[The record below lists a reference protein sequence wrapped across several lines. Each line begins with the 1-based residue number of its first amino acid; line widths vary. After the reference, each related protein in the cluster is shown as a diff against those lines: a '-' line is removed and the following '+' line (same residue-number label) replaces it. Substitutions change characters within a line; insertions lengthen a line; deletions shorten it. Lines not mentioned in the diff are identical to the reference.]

1 MRTPVS
7 YRWHMD
13 VIGGG
18 ILVAVAAALWIAYLL
33 PNWLGRRQYLATERN
48 AVRLQQ
54 ALRILAETAE
64 TPEPVR
70 MEATAREVASQQRIL
85 HEHQEAARLAAEA
98 AEQLAIAERREAED
112 AAEVAR
118 SRAAAA
124 MAAHAPVTEPI
135 AVVVDAASGSGASAD
150 SAMSAARAARRSLR
164 RRRAACSLTFL
175 LALLTVVGGLIAA
188 AFGGTLLIAAA
199 AGGVAV
205 AAFAGIVALARVRLP
220 SAPAAASVEVAAEVF
235 EPIELPEEEAVEGW
249 TPQPLPRPLHLSRG
263 TIAATAMASI
273 EAAAELKRAEAA
285 AALARRAE
293 QIAPDVPKLRPAA
306 SAPAPSETVPAVV
319 ATAASEPANPYARMG
334 IVDDAQPALDDLD
347 AVLRRRRAVG

>member
-33 PNWLGRRQYLATERN
+33 PSWLGRRQYLATERN

-54 ALRILAETAE
+54 TLRILAETAE

-70 MEATAREVASQQRIL
+70 IEATAREVVSQQRIL

-112 AAEVAR
+112 AAEAAR

-124 MAAHAPVTEPI
+124 IAAHAPITEPI
-135 AVVVDAASGSGASAD
+135 ATVPD
-150 SAMSAARAARRSLR
+150 ARAAAGSDATVRDPRAVRRSLR
-164 RRRAACSLTFL
+164 RKRAACSLTLL

-188 AFGGTLLIAAA
+188 AFGASLLIAAI
-199 AGGVAV
+199 AGALAV
-205 AAFAGIVALARVRLP
+205 AAFSGIVALARVRVAR
-220 SAPAAASVEVAAEVF
+220 APVAVPVAVAPEVF
-235 EPIELPEEEAVEGW
+235 EPIDLPEASADEGW
-249 TPQPLPRPLHLSRG
+249 TPQPLPRPQHLSRG

-273 EAAAELKRAEAA
+273 EAAAELKRVEAA
-285 AALARRAE
+285 AAVARRAE
-293 QIAPDVPKLRPAA
+293 QLAPDVPKLRPAA
-306 SAPAPSETVPAVV
+306 SAAAPKEPAGPTSEA
-319 ATAASEPANPYARMG
+319 ANPYARMG
-334 IVDDAQPALDDLD
+334 IVDDAQPAFDDLD